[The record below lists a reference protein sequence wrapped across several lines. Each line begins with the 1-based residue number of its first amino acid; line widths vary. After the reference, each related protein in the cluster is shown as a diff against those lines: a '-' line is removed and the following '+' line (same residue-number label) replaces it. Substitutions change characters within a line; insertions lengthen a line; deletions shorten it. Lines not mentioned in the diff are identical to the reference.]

1 MSIDPDKL
9 DRRPIAARNLPIF
22 QAMSHWLAERGVTP
36 NAISVAGMISGI
48 GAGVVLALNG
58 LATSPWDRLAWIA
71 GAILIQLR
79 LLANMLDG
87 MVAVESGKASPVGE
101 LYNEAPDRV
110 SDAATL
116 MGAGFAAGGAPVL
129 GFSAACVAVFVAYV
143 RALGKGAGA
152 PQEFCGP
159 MAKQQRMALVT
170 AIALY
175 QGLTPASWQ
184 PTWGQDGQ
192 FGPLAVGLLII
203 IVGGIAT
210 AIRRL
215 LRISANLRKRDL
227 GPGNP

>member
-9 DRRPIAARNLPIF
+9 DRRPIAARNLPVF
-22 QAMSHWLAERGVTP
+22 QAMAHWLATRGVTP

-48 GAGVVLALNG
+48 GAGVVLALTG
-58 LATSPWDRLAWIA
+58 LASSPWDRLAWIV

-87 MVAVESGKASPVGE
+87 MVAVESGKVSPVGE

-116 MGAGFAAGGAPVL
+116 MGAGFAAGGSPVL

-159 MAKQQRMALVT
+159 MAKQQRMAIVT

-184 PTWGQDGQ
+184 PAWGQDGQ
-192 FGPLAVGLLII
+192 FGPLAVALLII
-203 IVGGIAT
+203 IIGGIAT

>member
-1 MSIDPDKL
+1 MSLNPDTL
-9 DRRPIAARNLPIF
+9 DRRPIAARNLRIF
-22 QAMSHWLAERGVTP
+22 QAMAHWLAQRGITP
-36 NAISVAGMISGI
+36 NSISVAGMIAGI
-48 GAGVVLALNG
+48 GAGFVLAMTSVV
-58 LATSPWDRLAWIA
+58 ASPWDRLAWIG

-87 MVAVESGKASPVGE
+87 MVAVESGKVSPVGE

-110 SDAATL
+110 SDASTL
-116 MGAGFAAGGAPVL
+116 MGAGFATGAAPVL
-129 GFSAACVAVFVAYV
+129 GFSAACVAIFVAYV

-159 MAKQQRMALVT
+159 MAKQQRMATVT

-184 PTWGQDGQ
+184 PAWGEDGR
-192 FGPLAVGLLII
+192 FGLLAAGLLLII
-203 IVGGIAT
+203 IGGIAT

-215 LRISANLRKRDL
+215 LRIAANLRKRDG
-227 GPGNP
+227 GPDHP